1 MSAVLAPSFPPSIPS
16 DWQVAADWC
25 FKAKQATKITVDKA
39 FEIVKA
45 SLLHPDC
52 EHHLSEAEFNQLKA
66 IVDARIN
73 WMMSQYELVNL
84 QPGWSEEK
92 LNQWRLSICVSH
104 RYSAEEM
111 QCIERL
117 FENKFKPKTSPKA
130 SQADNQAPLPA
141 PLPESLPSPPVSP
154 IPPADLSSLV
164 VATSEAIAPT
174 ISGALHKTG
183 SGEEDELDWGWKFAQ
198 ILGQTYDAD
207 FDLLPSPNGNQRVS
221 VYLLAQHLAAVN
233 GKLPRLLDLRKLVE
247 LDSAAYA
254 AIASSACL
262 PSTDQITLRR
272 QPTGFAVEVRHGDW
286 HNDQQ
291 VSITGRY
298 PLPRTIS
305 SLPPYFRVI
314 GAGNRAQ
321 VKIEQSGI
329 ATTPLLWLG
338 DDLQSSAMSL
348 DLDSR
353 SPHLGVIGANAPDRD
368 SVLGMLLY
376 QIMYLLPPHQAQI
389 AILDQHPIHFRVLE
403 DLPWLWGSDRLP
415 TSLVLLRQAWNAI
428 LQEISRRSQ
437 KLFEVNAADWEEY
450 NQQTPSQQMYA
461 LFVVC
466 PNLNHLKQAIGEKTF
481 ESQLRQMLCD
491 GAIVG
496 VHVLIGIN
504 PRDLDSRS
512 ALLEEVSL
520 LPHQIVLQTPV
531 SQLSTAVLGKERA
544 AIAAKLG
551 SDGDAYYQSSQ
562 GSRAFDLRLQLYCGD
577 RSVLAGWRNFTNLA
591 NFGPILQG
599 DRPAY
604 DFSTSLDLFLEDSNE
619 ADAGFENILTQDST
633 NLSAPTLRIVPSTV
647 SLEEFHRAK
656 ELSQEV
662 IQERGEFSL
671 CQLLVRLYGERDYP
685 DDPSKAGRG
694 GYIETN
700 KRKLAKTL
708 SECTGK
714 RLEAK
719 DDQSK
724 YEELLLA

>member
-1 MSAVLAPSFPPSIPS
+1 MSAVLAPPTPPIIPP
-16 DWQVAADWC
+16 DQQVAAGYC
-25 FKAKQATKITVDKA
+25 LKAKQATQVSVDRAYARVKTV
-39 FEIVKA
+39 
-45 SLLHPDC
+45 LLDPNC
-52 EHHLSEAEFNQLKA
+52 EHHLSEKQFDNLKA

-73 WMMSQYELVNL
+73 WMLCQYEMVNL
-84 QPGWSEEK
+84 QTGWSKES
-92 LNQWRLSICVSH
+92 LNQWRISICTSH
-104 RYSAEEM
+104 QYSVEEM
-111 QCIERL
+111 QCVERL
-117 FENKFKPKTSPKA
+117 FEQRFQSKV
-130 SQADNQAPLPA
+130 SQTDNQAPISAPSTE
-141 PLPESLPSPPVSP
+141 PLPSLPVSP
-154 IPPADLSSLV
+154 IAPADLNSLA
-164 VATSEAIAPT
+164 VATSEAIAPVE
-174 ISGALHKTG
+174 SGALHTTETG
-183 SGEEDELDWGWKFAQ
+183 NEDELDWGWKFAQ

-221 VYLLAQHLAAVN
+221 VYLLAQHLAANVN

-247 LDSAAYA
+247 PDSAAYT

-262 PSTDQITLRR
+262 PSADQVTLRR

-314 GAGNRAQ
+314 GTGNRSQ
-321 VKIEQSGI
+321 VKIEQSRI
-329 ATTPLLWLG
+329 ATTPPLWLG

-348 DLDSR
+348 TLDSR

-403 DLPWLWGSDRLP
+403 ELPWLWGSDRLP

-428 LQEISRRSQ
+428 LQEISKRSQ
-437 KLFEVNAADWEEY
+437 KLFNANVEDWESY
-450 NQQTPSQQMYA
+450 NQQTPSQPMYT

-466 PNLNHLKQAIGEKTF
+466 PNLNHLRQAIGEKTF

-491 GAIVG
+491 AAIVG

-544 AIAAKLG
+544 VIAAKLG

-599 DRPAY
+599 DRPVY

-619 ADAGFENILTQDST
+619 ADAEFGSILTQDST
-633 NLSAPTLRIVPSTV
+633 NLSAPTLRIVPSTA
-647 SLEEFHRAK
+647 SLEEFHRAQ
-656 ELSQEV
+656 ELAQEV

-694 GYIETN
+694 GYIDTN
-700 KRKLAKTL
+700 KRKLAKVL
-708 SECTGK
+708 LECTGK